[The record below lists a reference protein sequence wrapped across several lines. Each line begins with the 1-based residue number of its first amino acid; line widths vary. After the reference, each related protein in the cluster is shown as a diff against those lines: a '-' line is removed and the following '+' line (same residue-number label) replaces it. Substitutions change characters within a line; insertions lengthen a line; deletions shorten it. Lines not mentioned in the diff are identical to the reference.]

1 MKKLA
6 IFTMVFCCG
15 ILAYFALPKT
25 VSIRVDAITAYMS
38 LEEMVTKAD
47 LVAEVNVK
55 SLSESEWNV
64 DENGDQIDQI
74 HTDVKV
80 QPLNIYFCDTD
91 GIKNISDA
99 EEIVVRTD
107 IGRIGNTIQ
116 TSSSYPSL
124 AENETALLF
133 LAEESDE
140 TGTYYIIL
148 GNNQCKFT
156 KQESSGEHYY
166 TNGRDKLPVE
176 GIQETLHQIAMDNV
190 DTKWAS
196 DYYTDEEIK
205 AMNDALFESGE
216 E

>member
-80 QPLNIYFCDTD
+80 QPLNIYF
-91 GIKNISDA
+91 
-99 EEIVVRTD
+99 V
-107 IGRIGNTIQ
+107 IQ
-116 TSSSYPSL
+116 MESKTYQMQKKSS
-124 AENETALLF
+124 
-133 LAEESDE
+133 
-140 TGTYYIIL
+140 
-148 GNNQCKFT
+148 
-156 KQESSGEHYY
+156 
-166 TNGRDKLPVE
+166 
-176 GIQETLHQIAMDNV
+176 
-190 DTKWAS
+190 
-196 DYYTDEEIK
+196 
-205 AMNDALFESGE
+205 
-216 E
+216 

>member
-1 MKKLA
+1 M
-6 IFTMVFCCG
+6 
-15 ILAYFALPKT
+15 
-25 VSIRVDAITAYMS
+25 
-38 LEEMVTKAD
+38 
-47 LVAEVNVK
+47 
-55 SLSESEWNV
+55 
-64 DENGDQIDQI
+64 
-74 HTDVKV
+74 
-80 QPLNIYFCDTD
+80 
-91 GIKNISDA
+91 
-99 EEIVVRTD
+99 
-107 IGRIGNTIQ
+107 
-116 TSSSYPSL
+116 
-124 AENETALLF
+124 F

-148 GNNQCKFT
+148 GNNQGKFT

-166 TNGRDKLPVE
+166 TNGRDQLPVE